1 VNKLNPSIRWYYEDV
16 LDLLLKGQ
24 QVKGW
29 KPIPCKSRKV
39 DGFYNKKLGVV
50 IKRPVFILEHRTPME
65 FRFPTYFL
73 QESYVLQPLAERK
86 NLRLALQILRG
97 KLKKYLKYGIFPD
110 LHTGNI
116 GWYQGKPLMF
126 DW

>member
-1 VNKLNPSIRWYYEDV
+1 VN
-16 LDLLLKGQ
+16 
-24 QVKGW
+24 
-29 KPIPCKSRKV
+29 
-39 DGFYNKKLGVV
+39 GFYNKKLGVV
-50 IKRPVFILEHRTPME
+50 MKRPAFILEHRTPMQ
-65 FRFPTYFL
+65 FRVPTYFL

-97 KLKKYLKYGIFPD
+97 KLNKYLKYGIFPD

-116 GWYQGKPLMF
+116 GWYNGKPLMF